1 MEYRVSFGSTQS
13 PPLQNNAIY
22 CNNLLLGATC
32 STSGL
37 LKSSIS
43 NKEVQHIPII
53 DGGLS
58 MWSSGESIEL
68 CNTSKVIQDTCIGCG
83 VNEASTVI
91 LLSGSLTEYAI
102 QETQ

>member
-13 PPLQNNAIY
+13 LPLQNNAIY

-53 DGGLS
+53 EGGLRV
-58 MWSSGESIEL
+58 WSALEKIEL
-68 CNTSKVIQDTCIGCG
+68 CNTSEVIQDTCIGL
-83 VNEASTVI
+83 E
-91 LLSGSLTEYAI
+91 
-102 QETQ
+102 